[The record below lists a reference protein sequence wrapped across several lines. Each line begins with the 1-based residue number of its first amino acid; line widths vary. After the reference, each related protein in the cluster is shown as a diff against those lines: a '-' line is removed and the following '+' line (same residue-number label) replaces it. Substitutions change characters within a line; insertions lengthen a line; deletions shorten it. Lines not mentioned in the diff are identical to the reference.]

1 MNKNR
6 LFGFAVAAVV
16 LALLVFAA
24 WSLFEILPETRHIG
38 PSREARLNEYLAL
51 DRWLGGSGIPMRTQ
65 KSGNLPM
72 ITHAKENH
80 IFIQAALFEW
90 SREAVEYFT
99 DWIEDG
105 GTLFLV
111 LEMDPNTVIS
121 NYYYVPSPED
131 RYGEDTL
138 ALLEEFGITVN
149 TEENEQL
156 YHFDT
161 EYPYAPI
168 FDDDVSFEVPAD
180 DDYFALMDWAEVVRL
195 VQVKRGKGK
204 LIVSGKPRFLL
215 SQYIGDEFNA
225 YLSWTLFV
233 ADWEREELS
242 ETDLPGADLPPSGWF
257 FIRGELKARGIFGN
271 LWRQGNFAVL
281 IVSVLTLLVIGFWAL
296 IPVFGVIRDD
306 KEKPGKSLR
315 ERFLAEGR
323 FLKRNGA
330 LTHYLRVYIK
340 EIKKRLA
347 RKEGPAGDDEMEK
360 KVLSLAG
367 SDEERNR
374 ALLAGVFRGGP
385 FRHRDFLKLIIIMN
399 KILERI

>member
-16 LALLVFAA
+16 LGLLVFAA

-38 PSREARLNEYLAL
+38 PSREARMNEYLAL
-51 DRWLGGSGIPMRTQ
+51 DRWLGSSGILARTQ

-72 ITHAKENH
+72 IIQAKENH

-99 DWIEDG
+99 DWIENG

-111 LEMDPNTVIS
+111 LERNPNIIAS
-121 NYYYVPSPED
+121 SYYYVPSPEEF
-131 RYGEDTL
+131 YGEEVL

-149 TEENEQL
+149 TEVNEQL

-161 EYPYAPI
+161 EYPYAPT
-168 FDDDVSFEVPAD
+168 FDDNVSFEMSD
-180 DDYFALMDWAEVVRL
+180 EDDYFALMDWAEVVRL

-204 LIVSGKPRFLL
+204 LIVSGRPRFLL
-215 SQYIGDEFNA
+215 SQYIGEEYNA
-225 YLSWTLFV
+225 YLSWKLFA
-233 ADWEREELS
+233 ADWEGVELS
-242 ETDLPGADLPPSGWF
+242 ETDFHRADLAPNGWL
-257 FIRGELKARGIFGN
+257 FIRGELKARGVLGN

-281 IVSVLTLLVIGFWAL
+281 IVSVLTLLVIGFWAV

-330 LTHYLRVYIK
+330 LAHYIRVYIK
-340 EIKKRLA
+340 EIKKRLV

-360 KVLSLAG
+360 KILSLMG
-367 SDEERNR
+367 SDEEKNR
-374 ALLAGVFRGGP
+374 ALLTGVFRGAP
-385 FRHRDFLKLIIIMN
+385 FRHRDFLKVIIILN